1 MASSSKNKR
10 AKRFSLKAPIQVED
24 RRTGYRFS
32 ATMHNYSD
40 KGLYFEADYA
50 LRPER
55 KVRIK
60 AEDPKIVS
68 KLRSRKG
75 VVKWR
80 KSLNSENSPHHYGTG
95 IKYR

>member
-10 AKRFSLKAPIQVED
+10 AKRFSLKAPIMVED
-24 RRTGYRFS
+24 RRTGYRFD
-32 ATMHNYSD
+32 ATLHNYSD
-40 KGLYFEADYA
+40 QGLYFEADYA

-60 AEDPKIVS
+60 AENPEIVS
-68 KLRSRKG
+68 KLRSHKG
-75 VVKWR
+75 IVKWR
-80 KSLNSENSPHHYGTG
+80 KPLSSENSPHQYGTG